1 MSVSKNFQVTEWAS
15 VSQACLTKI
24 LGSEQ
29 GSFCGRIHH
38 VTALFLC
45 GTLRWRQSFDVCMA
59 SKGLLWQLVFSA
71 AGVGHGLKRLGH
83 GNRSNTEHFYRKPH
97 NFRHDKFFNHLYTY
111 TANPSRKLQDVAQTI
126 SLNKGSRCWLEVQFV
141 QKKQTSRN
149 ARKYEFKYKME
160 KVCKKVAKGYI
171 ISKTCKMGM
180 VLKCKK

>member
-97 NFRHDKFFNHLYTY
+97 NFRHEKFFNHLNTLIQQASQESAIYCASY
-111 TANPSRKLQDVAQTI
+111 KLEYWEAVADLRYNLCKRSRQV
-126 SLNKGSRCWLEVQFV
+126 
-141 QKKQTSRN
+141 
-149 ARKYEFKYKME
+149 YK
-160 KVCKKVAKGYI
+160 
-171 ISKTCKMGM
+171 
-180 VLKCKK
+180 

>member
-97 NFRHDKFFNHLYTY
+97 NFRPDKFFNHLYTY
-111 TANPSRKLQDVAQTI
+111 TASAPRKKRYIAQTI
-126 SLNKGSRCWLEVQFV
+126 NLNKGSRCWLEVQFV
-141 QKKQTSRN
+141 QKKQTSKQVENTNIMNSSR
-149 ARKYEFKYKME
+149 
-160 KVCKKVAKGYI
+160 
-171 ISKTCKMGM
+171 
-180 VLKCKK
+180 KCKSTQSTRRSIKRVCF

>member
-38 VTALFLC
+38 VTALLLC

-97 NFRHDKFFNHLYTY
+97 NFRHETFFKHLNTLKRPKKVQYI
-111 TANPSRKLQDVAQTI
+111 AQTTN
-126 SLNKGSRCWLEVQFV
+126 LNKGSRCWLEVQV
-141 QKKQTSRN
+141 CERSRR
-149 ARKYEFKYKME
+149 ADK
-160 KVCKKVAKGYI
+160 
-171 ISKTCKMGM
+171 
-180 VLKCKK
+180 